1 MHHRSVA
8 PPLTPG
14 ALAPVRVML
23 SRSFIT
29 YRPHA
34 PLSSAHL
41 DFTDTAYTRCP
52 RCASYLRRLGDQRV
66 VPCFRRLFFIGMS
79 SSATPGSPSAACTQF
94 LRRRHW
100 PCDALVRVSALP
112 TPPALRFSPG
122 KPISGLHYSSLSL
135 QPADLLASLVGAD
148 QRLPSSQPRLLLP
161 GFQRLDRSHRCRIW
175 LRCGNWASSTDDRGR
190 DTGRPVRRVGPGSC
204 RVGRG
209 ISAPAPHRTVRDA
222 LTSYGSCHLPHP
234 AGCPHLL

>member
-1 MHHRSVA
+1 
-8 PPLTPG
+8 
-14 ALAPVRVML
+14 
-23 SRSFIT
+23 
-29 YRPHA
+29 
-34 PLSSAHL
+34 
-41 DFTDTAYTRCP
+41 
-52 RCASYLRRLGDQRV
+52 
-66 VPCFRRLFFIGMS
+66 MS

-190 DTGRPVRRVGPGSC
+190 DTGRPVRRVGPGSFTP
-204 RVGRG
+204 RRFRSGLPPGLRRESSEVARG
-209 ISAPAPHRTVRDA
+209 ARRLLEEISPE
-222 LTSYGSCHLPHP
+222 SS
-234 AGCPHLL
+234 